1 MKFSDRGGCIGGTI
15 KGAAGLDQRHL
26 HSPRTPVT
34 THQRNGPPETR
45 GSLCLE
51 YVLTV
56 FHCFPGETVGRPLA
70 RIDFRRYTPAHRRNQ
85 AEVNNEATAMNAAD
99 MLDII
104 DNVNDQLDEIRN
116 ISWDEL
122 ANDATPVSD
131 TILAGHGEAMT
142 RRQSFE
148 IVS

>member
-1 MKFSDRGGCIGGTI
+1 
-15 KGAAGLDQRHL
+15 
-26 HSPRTPVT
+26 
-34 THQRNGPPETR
+34 
-45 GSLCLE
+45 
-51 YVLTV
+51 
-56 FHCFPGETVGRPLA
+56 
-70 RIDFRRYTPAHRRNQ
+70 
-85 AEVNNEATAMNAAD
+85 MNAAD